1 MRRGLTILT
10 GAAQRNL
17 VDVREKAPPIWAG
30 LADLLVYPYD
40 VVTVAIVIGEGIV
53 AWV

>member
-1 MRRGLTILT
+1 MRRGLTILS
-10 GAAQRNL
+10 GVAQRNL

-30 LADLLVYPYD
+30 PIDLFVYLYD